1 MAENLNQQ
9 QPEDEKKDDIIADY
23 YDEVKEQEKQ
33 QHESGIKN
41 ARTALYVTAVLVFIG
56 EILGVALTGA
66 ELTPLLIGIA
76 LVEGGIFAALAYW
89 TRKKPFSAII
99 VGLILFILLWVANII
114 LAEGASK
121 ANGLIFRIIIIV
133 YLVQAIKPAKAWE
146 DLQKR

>member
-1 MAENLNQQ
+1 MTENQNPGS
-9 QPEDEKKDDIIADY
+9 PEGEKKEDIIADY
-23 YDEVKEQEKQ
+23 YDGVKELEKQ
-33 QHESGIKN
+33 QHESGIRN
-41 ARTALYVTAVLVFIG
+41 ARNALYVTAVLVFIG
-56 EILGVALTGA
+56 ELLGVALGGG

-99 VGLILFILLWVANII
+99 TGLILFVLLWVANII

-146 DLQKR
+146 DLQKK